1 MRAPIAAALVLLAW
15 ALVSCG
21 FRLEGHSTWPDSW
34 PGYRIQSQLVGIGGE
49 TFVDALQLDLE
60 QRGVSGSAAPAVR
73 IRLIELAERKLTSA
87 LDASGRAA
95 EFELQRQLRFQLTAG
110 EVTSQVLSVVAQRRL
125 SFDPALAL
133 AKQQEEAQIKEAL
146 VRELIN
152 LLLLRSEAELRVINR
167 DSE

>member
-1 MRAPIAAALVLLAW
+1 M
-15 ALVSCG
+15 C
-21 FRLEGHSTWPDSW
+21 
-34 PGYRIQSQLVGIGGE
+34 
-49 TFVDALQLDLE
+49 
-60 QRGVSGSAAPAVR
+60 
-73 IRLIELAERKLTSA
+73 IRDR
-87 LDASGRAA
+87 
-95 EFELQRQLRFQLTAG
+95 LTAG

-152 LLLLRSEAELRVINR
+152 LLLLRSEAELRVLNR